1 MVWGLPVRI
10 DLYNRKRMGT
20 KYSIRRCL
28 KCGTS
33 MEVVVEGGK
42 YNYCPK
48 CDKKE
53 YNVKVCCHTGCRAC
67 MGVVEK

>member
-1 MVWGLPVRI
+1 
-10 DLYNRKRMGT
+10 MGT

-28 KCGTS
+28 KCKS
-33 MEVVVEGGK
+33 PMEVVVEGGK

-53 YNVKVCCHTGCRAC
+53 YNVRVCCHTGCRAC
-67 MGVVEK
+67 LGVIEK